1 MNFYISLILHILLL
15 IYHSISTNA
24 VLSYPTGKVQHGR
37 RVCTGP
43 SIGVTSTFNTG
54 YAGFTANPIVAI
66 GISGMS
72 SNPPLSIDFNTF
84 VNGITTT
91 GFVINIQLSSST
103 TFSSIK
109 FYYLAISQL

>member
-1 MNFYISLILHILLL
+1 MNFYISLILLILLL

-37 RVCTGP
+37 RVCTSP
-43 SIGVTSTFNTG
+43 STGGTSTFPTG
-54 YAGFTANPIVAI
+54 FAGFTANPIVAI
-66 GISGMS
+66 GISGMT

-84 VNGITTT
+84 VNGISTT
-91 GFVINIQLSSST
+91 GFTINIQLGAST
-103 TFSSIK
+103 AFTSIR